1 MWILSIWSA
10 DVCFSITHQIQTSD
24 EQIDAAMKGNICRC
38 GMYGRIRT
46 AIKSVNANAVASSGK
61 SELYYN
67 AGEIEHV

>member
-1 MWILSIWSA
+1 
-10 DVCFSITHQIQTSD
+10 
-24 EQIDAAMKGNICRC
+24 MKGNICRC